1 MKKPWPIF
9 LSILAIAAVASSPL
23 RSAEPTPWS
32 SSEPG
37 PIPYSSLENAL
48 KDLHSRLGI
57 TFRNQSGWIVAE
69 DLAAHAVWLLT
80 PPGHPAYPSIVR
92 RMLVNGPT
100 GASMNTDVQCFAS
113 QETCDKFF
121 GTK

>member
-1 MKKPWPIF
+1 MEKRWPVF
-9 LSILAIAAVASSPL
+9 VSILTIAASASSSL
-23 RSAEPTPWS
+23 RSAELAPS
-32 SSEPG
+32 SPAPG
-37 PIPYSSLENAL
+37 PIPYASLEIAL
-48 KDLHSRLGI
+48 KDLHSWPGV

-69 DLAAHAVWLLT
+69 DVAAHAVWLLT

-100 GASMNTDVQCFAS
+100 GATMNTDVQCFAS

-121 GTK
+121 GSK

>member
-1 MKKPWPIF
+1 MKKPWPVF
-9 LSILAIAAVASSPL
+9 VSILTIAASASSSL
-23 RSAEPTPWS
+23 WSAEPPQS

-37 PIPYSSLENAL
+37 PIPYASLEIAL
-48 KDLHSRLGI
+48 KDLHSRPGV

-92 RMLVNGPT
+92 RMLVNGPS
-100 GASMNTDVQCFAS
+100 GATMNTDVQCFAS
-113 QETCDKFF
+113 QETCDKCF
-121 GTK
+121 GSK